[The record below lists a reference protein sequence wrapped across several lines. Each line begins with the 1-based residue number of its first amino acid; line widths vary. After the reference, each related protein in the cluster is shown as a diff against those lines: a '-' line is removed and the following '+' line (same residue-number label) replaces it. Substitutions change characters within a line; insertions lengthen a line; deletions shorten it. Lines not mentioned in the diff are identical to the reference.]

1 MTAATAAQAAE
12 AEHQR
17 TSQAATA
24 AHLTHVG
31 FADVIADL
39 EARYVD
45 GDPSVSITSIEKAKR
60 DAERARLESARA
72 AAENDKAAQRAA
84 ETHAALAEEQ
94 RAALEARITDP
105 DDELN
110 RLLAELPALVTRA
123 RDLIDERH
131 AACVALRAAPAPVGP
146 SEVFAWA
153 ESAGHSPAEISIP
166 GVGTERPSRR
176 LAAAIMA
183 GLKA

>member
-12 AEHQR
+12 AEHNR
-17 TSQAATA
+17 TAQAATD

-31 FADVIADL
+31 FADIIADL

-45 GDPSVSITSIEKAKR
+45 GDPSVTITSIEKAKR

-84 ETHAALAEEQ
+84 EAHTALAEEQ

-110 RLLAELPALVTRA
+110 RLLAELPALVARA

-153 ESAGHSPAEISIP
+153 QTAGHSPAEISIP
-166 GVGTERPSRR
+166 GVGAEWPSRR